1 MSPPKSSAG
10 SRRLS
15 ALQKAAVLLI
25 SVGSEASAA
34 IYRNLQEDEVEDIT
48 REVVTLRNVDSE
60 IVHDVIDEFYQMMK
74 AQEFIAVGGLT
85 YAEDILNRSLG
96 PDKAVEIL
104 RRIDRMMKVK
114 GFNIL
119 KNVDANQLLAFI
131 QKEHPQTIAFVLTQL
146 SPPQGAA
153 ILADLPPELQADV
166 MLRYANMER
175 VAPET
180 IASVEAVLES
190 RIDFSQSASKLGG
203 VRSAADI
210 LNMIGQSAERSIL
223 AKINEQ
229 APELA
234 TAIKNLMFVF
244 EDITNLDDRSIQR
257 VLKEVDNKDLA
268 LALKH
273 VSPDVKKRVVSNLSQ
288 RAAQM
293 IQEEIDYMGPVRLK
307 DVELAQQKI
316 VDTIRVLEEAGQV
329 VVVGGTKAEEMVE

>member
-1 MSPPKSSAG
+1 MSLPKSLAG
-10 SRRLS
+10 KRIT

-25 SVGSEASAA
+25 TVGPEASAA
-34 IYRNLQEDEVEDIT
+34 VYKNLQEDEIEEIT
-48 REVVTLRNVDSE
+48 KEVVTLRNVDSE
-60 IVHDVIDEFYQMMK
+60 TVHDVVEEFYQMMK
-74 AQEFIAVGGLT
+74 AQEFIAVGGLS
-85 YAEDILNRSLG
+85 YAEEVLQLSLG
-96 PDKAVEIL
+96 PEKAVEIL
-104 RRIDRMMKVK
+104 RRIERLMKVK

-146 SPPQGAA
+146 SPHQGAA

-166 MLRYANMER
+166 MLRFANMER

-203 VRSAADI
+203 VKAAAEI
-210 LNMIGQSAERSIL
+210 LNMIGQSAERTIL
-223 AKINEQ
+223 AKVNEQ
-229 APELA
+229 TPELA

-244 EDITNLDDRSIQR
+244 EDIVNLDDRSIQR
-257 VLKEVDNKDLA
+257 VMKEVDNKDLA

-273 VSPDVKKRVVSNLSQ
+273 VSPDVKKRVMANLSQ
-288 RAAQM
+288 RASQT

-307 DVELAQQKI
+307 DVEMAQQKI
-316 VDTIRVLEEAGQV
+316 VDTIRALEEAGQV
-329 VVVGGTKAEEMVE
+329 VMVGGTKAEEMVE

>member
-1 MSPPKSSAG
+1 M
-10 SRRLS
+10 
-15 ALQKAAVLLI
+15 QKAAVLMI
-25 SVGSEASAA
+25 SVGAEASAA
-34 IYRNLQEDEVEDIT
+34 IYKSLQEDEIEEIT
-48 REVVTLRNVDSE
+48 RELVSLRNVDSE
-60 IVHDVIDEFYQMMK
+60 TVHEVVEEFYQMMK
-74 AQEFIAVGGLT
+74 AQDFVAVGGLS
-85 YAEDILNRSLG
+85 YAEDILKRSLG
-96 PDKAVEIL
+96 QDKAVEIL
-104 RRIDRMMKVK
+104 RRIERMMKVK
-114 GFNIL
+114 GFNVL

-146 SPPQGAA
+146 SPTQGAA
-153 ILADLPPELQADV
+153 ILGDLPPELQADV

-203 VRSAADI
+203 VKAAAEI
-210 LNMIGQSAERSIL
+210 MNMIGQSAERSIL

-244 EDITNLDDRSIQR
+244 EDMVNLDDRSIQR
-257 VLKEVDNKDLA
+257 VLKDVENKELA
-268 LALKH
+268 LAMKH
-273 VSPDVKKRVVSNLSQ
+273 VSPDVKKRVFANLSQ

-307 DVELAQQKI
+307 DVEDAQQRI
-316 VDTIRVLEEAGQV
+316 VDAIRNLEEAGQV
-329 VVVGGTKAEEMVE
+329 VIVGGSKAEEMVE

>member
-1 MSPPKSSAG
+1 MVSLK
-10 SRRLS
+10 
-15 ALQKAAVLLI
+15 
-25 SVGSEASAA
+25 
-34 IYRNLQEDEVEDIT
+34 NVESDT
-48 REVVTLRNVDSE
+48 
-60 IVHDVIDEFYQMMK
+60 VHDVVDEFYQMMK
-74 AQEFIAVGGLT
+74 AQDFVATGGLS
-85 YAEDILNRSLG
+85 YAEEVLKRSLG
-96 PDKAVEIL
+96 EERAIEIL
-104 RRIDRMMKVK
+104 RRIERMLKVK

-146 SPPQGAA
+146 SPTQGAA

-180 IASVEAVLES
+180 VASVEAVLES

-203 VRSAADI
+203 VKQAAEI
-210 LNMIGQSAERSIL
+210 MNMIGQSAERQIL

-244 EDITNLDDRSIQR
+244 EDVVNLDDRSIQR
-257 VLKEVDNKDLA
+257 VLKEVDNKELA
-268 LALKH
+268 LAMKH
-273 VSPDVKKRVVSNLSQ
+273 VSPEVKRRVISNLSQ

-293 IQEEIDYMGPVRLK
+293 ITEEMEYMGPVRLK
-307 DVELAQQKI
+307 DVEDAQQRI
-316 VDTIRVLEEAGQV
+316 VDIIRNLEEAGQV
-329 VVVGGTKAEEMVE
+329 VVIGGSKAEEMVE

>member
-1 MSPPKSSAG
+1 MSLPKSSAG
-10 SRRLS
+10 SRRLT

-25 SVGSEASAA
+25 SIGPDASAA
-34 IYRNLQEDEVEDIT
+34 IYKNLQEDEIEEIT
-48 REVVTLRNVDSE
+48 KEVVSLRNVESDT
-60 IVHDVIDEFYQMMK
+60 VHDVIEEFYQMMK
-74 AQEFIAVGGLT
+74 AQEFIAVGGMT
-85 YAEDILNRSLG
+85 YAEDVLNRSLG

-104 RRIDRMMKVK
+104 RRIERMMKVK

-146 SPPQGAA
+146 SPPQGAQ

-166 MLRYANMER
+166 MLRFANMER

-203 VRSAADI
+203 VRSAAEI

-223 AKINEQ
+223 SKINEQ

-244 EDITNLDDRSIQR
+244 EDIINLDDRSIQR

-273 VSPDVKKRVVSNLSQ
+273 VSPDVKKRVLANLSQ
-288 RAAQM
+288 RASQM

-307 DVELAQQKI
+307 DVEVAQQKI
-316 VDTIRVLEEAGQV
+316 VDTIRSLEEAGQV
-329 VVVGGTKAEEMVE
+329 VIVGGTKAEEMVE

>member
-25 SVGSEASAA
+25 SVGPEASAA
-34 IYRNLQEDEVEDIT
+34 IYKSLQEDEVEEIT

-60 IVHDVIDEFYQMMK
+60 VVHDVIEEFYQMMK
-74 AQEFIAVGGLT
+74 AQEFIAVGGMT

-244 EDITNLDDRSIQR
+244 EDIINLDDRSIQR

-273 VSPDVKKRVVSNLSQ
+273 VSPDVKKRVMSNLSQ
-288 RAAQM
+288 RASQM

-307 DVELAQQKI
+307 DVELAQQKV
-316 VDTIRVLEEAGQV
+316 VDTIRALEEAGQV

>member
-1 MSPPKSSAG
+1 MSLPKSSAG
-10 SRRLS
+10 KRIT

-25 SVGSEASAA
+25 TVGPDASAA
-34 IYRNLQEDEVEDIT
+34 VYRNLQEDEIEEIT

-60 IVHDVIDEFYQMMK
+60 TVHDVVEEFYEMMK
-74 AQEFIAVGGLT
+74 AQEFIAVGGLS
-85 YAEDILNRSLG
+85 YAEEVLQLSLG
-96 PDKAVEIL
+96 PEKAVEIL
-104 RRIDRMMKVK
+104 RRIERLMKVK

-146 SPPQGAA
+146 SPHQGAA

-166 MLRYANMER
+166 MLRFANMER

-203 VRSAADI
+203 VKAAAEI
-210 LNMIGQSAERSIL
+210 LNMIGQSAERTIL
-223 AKINEQ
+223 AKVNEQ
-229 APELA
+229 TPELA

-244 EDITNLDDRSIQR
+244 EDIVNLDDRSIQR

-273 VSPDVKKRVVSNLSQ
+273 VSADVKKRVMSNLSQ
-288 RAAQM
+288 RASQT

-307 DVELAQQKI
+307 DVEMAQQKI
-316 VDTIRVLEEAGQV
+316 VDTIRALEEAGQV
-329 VVVGGTKAEEMVE
+329 VMVGGTKAEEMVE

>member
-1 MSPPKSSAG
+1 MSLPKSLAG
-10 SRRLS
+10 KRIT

-25 SVGSEASAA
+25 TVGPEASAA
-34 IYRNLQEDEVEDIT
+34 VYKNLQEDEIEEIT
-48 REVVTLRNVDSE
+48 KEVVTLRNVDSE
-60 IVHDVIDEFYQMMK
+60 TVHDVVEEFYQMMK
-74 AQEFIAVGGLT
+74 AQEFIAVGGVG
-85 YAEDILNRSLG
+85 YAEEVLHRSLG
-96 PDKAVEIL
+96 PEKAVEIL
-104 RRIDRMMKVK
+104 RRIERLMKVK

-146 SPPQGAA
+146 SPHQGSA

-166 MLRYANMER
+166 MLRFANMER

-203 VRSAADI
+203 VKSAAEI
-210 LNMIGQSAERSIL
+210 LNMIGQSAERAIL
-223 AKINEQ
+223 AKVNEQ

-244 EDITNLDDRSIQR
+244 EDIVNLDDRSIQR
-257 VLKEVDNKDLA
+257 VMKEVDNKDLA

-273 VSPDVKKRVVSNLSQ
+273 VNPDVKKRVMANLSQ
-288 RAAQM
+288 RAAQT

-307 DVELAQQKI
+307 DVEMAQQKI
-316 VDTIRVLEEAGQV
+316 VDTIRALEEAGQV
-329 VVVGGTKAEEMVE
+329 VMVGGTKAEEMVE

>member
-1 MSPPKSSAG
+1 MSPPKSSPG
-10 SRRLS
+10 RRLT
-15 ALQKAAVLLI
+15 AIQKAAVLLI
-25 SVGSEASAA
+25 SVGSEASSS
-34 IYRNLQEDEVEDIT
+34 IYKSLQEEEVEEIT
-48 REVVTLRNVDSE
+48 REVVGLKNVDSE
-60 IVHDVIDEFYQMMK
+60 TVHEVIDEFYQMMK
-74 AQEFIAVGGLT
+74 AQDFVAVGGLN
-85 YAEDILNRSLG
+85 YAEEVLRKSLG
-96 PDKAVEIL
+96 EEKAVEIL
-104 RRIDRMMKVK
+104 RRIERMMKVK

-146 SPPQGAA
+146 SPTQSAT

-166 MLRYANMER
+166 MLRFANMER

-203 VRSAADI
+203 VRAAAEI

-234 TAIKNLMFVF
+234 TGIKNLMFVF

-257 VLKEVDNKDLA
+257 VLKEVDNKELA

-273 VSPDVKKRVVSNLSQ
+273 VSPDVKRRVTSNLSQ
-288 RAAQM
+288 RASQM
-293 IQEEIDYMGPVRLK
+293 IMEEIEYMGPVRLK
-307 DVELAQQKI
+307 DVEDAQQRI
-316 VDTIRVLEEAGQV
+316 VDIIRNLEEAGQV
-329 VVVGGTKAEEMVE
+329 VIVGGAKAEEMVE